1 MSAPRY
7 AYLDASAIAK
17 LVVAEPE
24 SDALQRDLAHRAGL
38 LSSRLGA
45 TEVQRAAGRSK
56 SPRVLQHVEDVLAA
70 FVLLELTPAIL
81 ERAGRLAPS
90 ELRTLDAVHLATAGT
105 LTLPGLDFITY
116 DGRLADAARATGLA
130 VVQPGR

>member
-1 MSAPRY
+1 MPRY

-24 SDALQRDLAHRAGL
+24 SDALQRDLAQRAGL

-45 TEVQRAAGRSK
+45 VEVERAARRTK
-56 SPRVLQHVEDVLAA
+56 APRVLQHVKDVFAA
-70 FVLLELTPAIL
+70 LVLLELTPAIL
-81 ERAGRLAPS
+81 ERAGRLSPP
-90 ELRTLDAVHLATAGT
+90 ELRTLDALHLATAT
-105 LTLPGLDFITY
+105 MLTLPGLDFITY
-116 DGRLADAARATGLA
+116 DGRLADAARAAGLL